1 MGKISLPETKNAA
14 MCSKVHSDSNL
25 KTFTNRRHVGVMSN
39 CCFKYKL
46 LEIFR
51 LLSHA
56 DMHTIEL
63 SGTFHQVI
71 M

>member
-25 KTFTNRRHVGVMSN
+25 KTFTNRRHVGVMS
-39 CCFKYKL
+39 KL
-46 LEIFR
+46 LEISR

-63 SGTFHQVI
+63 SGTFHKVI